1 VFSALLDDMLVHLE
15 APSCAQVFH
24 PDVYTGDGDATAIT
38 ARLNLAY
45 EIVVDEVTGGGG
57 GDDDVY
63 GADGE
68 LVDPEPFNDPK
79 GVADRI
85 FVNEL
90 RCVLPAATPQP
101 SSTSLVGQQEWHR

>member
-1 VFSALLDDMLVHLE
+1 MGLRRKTPTHT
-15 APSCAQVFH
+15 QVFH
-24 PDVYTGDGDATAIT
+24 PDVYAGDGDATAIT

-45 EIVVDEVTGGGG
+45 QIVADEVTGGGNG
-57 GDDDVY
+57 NDYDDVY
-63 GADGE
+63 DADGA

-90 RCVLPAATPQP
+90 R
-101 SSTSLVGQQEWHR
+101 